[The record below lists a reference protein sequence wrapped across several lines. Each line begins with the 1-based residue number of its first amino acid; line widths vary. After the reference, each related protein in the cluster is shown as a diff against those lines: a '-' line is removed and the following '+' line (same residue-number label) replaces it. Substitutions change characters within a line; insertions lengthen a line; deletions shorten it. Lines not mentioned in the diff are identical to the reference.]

1 MPVRIG
7 WKSVPPD
14 FSGFMGEPLAHERLL
29 ERAPKAIA
37 RRRGLGLFL
46 ALALTLMAASAQAA
60 EFSAQVVT
68 RTQMGEAR
76 GKIYVKGARIRNEM
90 QWGGNRV
97 GIFSPEEQ
105 VIWFLMPEAR
115 AYMEMPLGGEAS
127 RGFITLPKDPGRLK
141 HLGTETVNGYLTD
154 KYDSAME
161 MAGQTFRQTVWV
173 ARELKF
179 PIKMQS
185 ADGSMYVE
193 YRDIKEGPQPDGLF
207 QVPEGYRK
215 IGIPFPLGAPQPKA
229 KRQK

>member
-1 MPVRIG
+1 MIL
-7 WKSVPPD
+7 
-14 FSGFMGEPLAHERLL
+14 FHESML
-29 ERAPKAIA
+29 EQAQMATA
-37 RRRGLGLFL
+37 RRRRLGLFL
-46 ALALTLMAASAQAA
+46 ALALTFLAGSAQAA

-68 RTQMGEAR
+68 RTQMGEAK
-76 GKIYVKGARIRNEM
+76 GKIYVKGTRIRNEM

-105 VIWFLMPEAR
+105 VIWFLMPEAQ
-115 AYMEMPLGGEAS
+115 AYMEMPLGGEGS
-127 RGFITLPKDPGRLK
+127 QGLITLPKDPGRLK

-154 KYDSAME
+154 KYESDME
-161 MAGQTFRQTVWV
+161 IAGRTYRQTVWV

-179 PIKMQS
+179 PIKMKS

-215 IGIPFPLGAPQPKA
+215 IGMPFPLGQPQPKA